1 MAFVAIHLFGVFYG
15 LILWHSTPASRLAA
29 GLLIA
34 VLPAFL
40 VMVAFEVAGLVS
52 LSPAAFE
59 VPLALGFA
67 ALGYSLLER

>member
-1 MAFVAIHLFGVFYG
+1 M
-15 LILWHSTPASRLAA
+15 SNLAA

-40 VMVAFEVAGLVS
+40 VMLALEITNVVS

-67 ALGYSLLER
+67 ALGYGLLRE